1 MRSQSDAS
9 KTLGPRSA
17 GLVVRLHEQ
26 GRTVFRIADVR
37 RITGLSAVS
46 ARSLARQMVA
56 RGVVAR
62 STPGLFQLVPFEF
75 GRGRTFAGDPFV
87 LAREFVRGH
96 DYYLSHG
103 TAMEIHGMTTQ
114 PRLVVTVSTVLARR
128 PIKAGGYAFRFAV
141 CRRRDLFGITD
152 HWVTKQERVRV
163 SDPERTVADG
173 LRRPGYCGGVTE
185 VVQGLVM
192 RRESLNVSLLIR
204 YAVQLGVGAVVR
216 RLGYLLET
224 LEMAPSSEMDSLRR
238 ALTSTYVRLDPDL
251 PAEGAYL
258 RRWRLRLNVPRE
270 ELLAAGRT

>member
-1 MRSQSDAS
+1 
-9 KTLGPRSA
+9 
-17 GLVVRLHEQ
+17 
-26 GRTVFRIADVR
+26 VFRIADVR
-37 RITGLSAVS
+37 RITGLSAAS

-62 STPGLFQLVPFEF
+62 ATPGLFQLVPFEL
-75 GRGRTFAGDPFV
+75 GRERNFAGNPFV
-87 LAREFVRGH
+87 LARALVRGH

-114 PRLVVTVSTVLARR
+114 PRLVVTVSTVHARR
-128 PIKAGGYAFRFAV
+128 PVKAGGYAFRFAV
-141 CRRRDLFGITD
+141 CRKRDLFGITD

-163 SDPERTVADG
+163 SDPERTIVDG
-173 LRRPGYCGGVTE
+173 LRRPVYCGGVTE

-192 RRESLNVSLLIR
+192 RRESVNVSLLIR

-224 LEMAPSSEMDSLRR
+224 LEMAPSGELDSLRR
-238 ALTSTYVRLDPDL
+238 GLACAYARLDPDL

-270 ELLAAGRT
+270 ELRAVAAT